1 MMDIQYERNGDLF
14 IWDLAKAEKNWRRH
28 RVRFEDAAAVFAD
41 PLFVLVDAAR
51 NDEARDAAIGFGAT
65 GRLLYVVHIEF
76 TASHIRI
83 ISARRADLEEEE
95 FYAL

>member
-1 MMDIQYERNGDLF
+1 MDIAFERNGDLF
-14 IWDLAKAEKNWRRH
+14 VWNRAKAATNWRTH

-65 GRLLYVVHIEF
+65 GRLLYVVHIEV

-83 ISARRADLEEEE
+83 ISARRAEPEEEAL
-95 FYAL
+95 YAL